1 MKRLVKGVMALTLM
15 FMVINVANA
24 QQGQRNGHRQGHGN
38 GHGFGSAQGLNL
50 TEDQQ
55 AQMKSLRLKL
65 QQEMLPIRNKLG
77 ENKARF
83 RTLSTAENAD
93 MKAINKLIE
102 GNSQLTASM
111 AKLRAAN
118 HQAVRKLLTEEQ
130 RIIFD
135 SRDFRQGDRRVQ
147 GQRGRTGERGERG
160 QRGERGAK
168 RSGQGQGNGQ
178 QGKL

>member
-1 MKRLVKGVMALTLM
+1 MKRLVKVAIAITLM

-24 QQGQRNGHRQGHGN
+24 QQGQRNGYRQGAGN
-38 GHGFGSAQGLNL
+38 GQGFGLEQGLNL

-55 AQMKSLRLKL
+55 VQMKSLRLKL
-65 QQEMLPIRNKLG
+65 QQEMLPIRNELG

-83 RTLSTAENAD
+83 RTLSTAESAD
-93 MKAINKLIE
+93 MKAINKLID

-135 SRDFRQGDRRVQ
+135 SRDFRRGDRRV
-147 GQRGRTGERGERG
+147 ERQRG
-160 QRGERGAK
+160 QRGERGQKGAK
-168 RSGQGQGNGQ
+168 RPGQGQGQ

>member
-1 MKRLVKGVMALTLM
+1 MKRLIKVAMTLTLM
-15 FMVINVANA
+15 FMVINVVNA
-24 QQGQRNGHRQGHGN
+24 QQGQRNGYRQGDGN
-38 GHGFGSAQGLNL
+38 GKGFGQEQGLNL

-55 AQMKSLRLKL
+55 SQMKSLRLKL
-65 QQEMLPIRNKLG
+65 QQEMLPIRNQLG
-77 ENKARF
+77 ENRARF

-93 MKAINKLIE
+93 MKAINKLID

-135 SRDFRQGDRRVQ
+135 SRDFRRGDKRVQ
-147 GQRGRTGERGERG
+147 GQRGQQGERGERG
-160 QRGERGAK
+160 HK
-168 RSGQGQGNGQ
+168 RPGQGKGYGQ

>member
-1 MKRLVKGVMALTLM
+1 MKRSVKGVITVTLI
-15 FMVINVANA
+15 FMVINVTNA
-24 QQGQRNGHRQGHGN
+24 QQVQRHGSRHGTAN
-38 GHGFGSAQGLNL
+38 EQGFGVERGLNL

-77 ENKARF
+77 ENRARF

-93 MKAINKLIE
+93 LKAINKLID

-135 SRDFRQGDRRVQ
+135 SRDFHRGDRRTEHRQ
-147 GQRGRTGERGERG
+147 GQRGEVR
-160 QRGERGAK
+160 QRATK
-168 RSGQGQGNGQ
+168 RSGQ
-178 QGKL
+178 

>member
-1 MKRLVKGVMALTLM
+1 MKRLVKVAMAITLM

-24 QQGQRNGHRQGHGN
+24 QQGQRNSYRQGAGN
-38 GHGFGSAQGLNL
+38 GHGFSPAQGLNL

-55 AQMKSLRLKL
+55 VQMKSLRLKL

-93 MKAINKLIE
+93 MKAINKLID
-102 GNSQLTASM
+102 GNSQLTASL

-135 SRDFRQGDRRVQ
+135 SRDFRRGDKRGQ
-147 GQRGRTGERGERG
+147 GQRGQRGERG
-160 QRGERGAK
+160 QRGAK
-168 RSGQGQGNGQ
+168 RPGQGQGYGQ
-178 QGKL
+178 QGKF